1 MKKTAF
7 DTIVIGFV
15 FLVIIIFSILVFY
28 TIHNT
33 QEHLYER
40 TEADIKGTGNMLVQ
54 NSVAD
59 YVSAETTIEDFASYM
74 KQASETLGLDIWFAD
89 NEGNIIIYPSYEKN
103 ENIKINRIADN
114 INAYIDNKQQHSDFT
129 LTDNFN
135 GYYKDDM
142 LCSGFVV
149 YNNGSYAGILI
160 LCHSLNFMHE
170 VVTGT
175 ITSTYMPFLVLVV
188 LALLALMG
196 ISNSMLKPMRE
207 LIRTSKSYAAGN
219 FNARANINT
228 KNEFGE
234 LAKYMEE
241 MAEELSRSNEYRKSF
256 ISNISHDFRS
266 PLTSIKGYIEAMLD
280 GTIPPEKHEK
290 YLNIVLTETQRLTKL
305 TQGLLELNNFD
316 SFDLQLDK
324 SNFDLKSIITPTVN
338 TFEGRCQDKGVYLK
352 SIFLTDNTIVYADRT
367 RIQQVIYNLVDN
379 AIKFTPEGRQIT
391 VRVTEK
397 GNKIYTSVKD
407 EGVGIPEESIKKVF
421 DRFYK
426 TDPSRG
432 KDKTGTGLG
441 LAITKEIIKAH
452 GENITLTS
460 KVGEGSEFIFSLPMQ
475 KEMQVPIK
483 PVHVTTEEDKF
494 FSNGKFKIK
503 KN

>member
-7 DTIVIGFV
+7 DKIVVGFV

-33 QEHLYER
+33 QKRLYER
-40 TEADIKGTGNMLVQ
+40 TETDITGAGNMLVQ
-54 NSVAD
+54 NSVA
-59 YVSAETTIEDFASYM
+59 AFIAQETNINDFSSYM
-74 KQASETLGLDIWFAD
+74 EQASETLKLDIWFAD
-89 NEGNIIIYPSYEKN
+89 IEGNIIIHPSSEKN
-103 ENIKINRIADN
+103 DNIKTDKVAATID
-114 INAYIDNKQQHSDFT
+114 AYIDNKQQHSNFT
-129 LTDNFN
+129 VTDNFN
-135 GYYKDDM
+135 GYYKNDM
-142 LCSGFVV
+142 LCSGFPV

-160 LCHSLNFMHE
+160 LCHSLEFMHE
-170 VVTGT
+170 VVTDT
-175 ITSTYMPFLVLVV
+175 ITSTYMPFLILVV
-188 LALLALMG
+188 LALIALMG
-196 ISNSMLKPMRE
+196 ISNSMLKPLRE
-207 LIRTSKSYAAGN
+207 IIRTSKQYAAGN
-219 FNARANINT
+219 FNARANIDS

-234 LAKYMEE
+234 LAEYMEE
-241 MAEELSRSNEYRKSF
+241 MADELSRSNEYRKSF

-280 GTIPPEKHEK
+280 GTIPPEKHDK
-290 YLNIVLTETQRLTKL
+290 YLNIVLTETMRLTKL

-324 SNFDLKSIITPTVN
+324 SNFDLKSIITPTIN
-338 TFEGRCQDKGVYLK
+338 TFEGKCQDKGVYLK
-352 SIFLTDNTIVYADRT
+352 SVFLTDNTIVYADRT

-391 VRVTEK
+391 VQVTEK
-397 GNKIYTSVKD
+397 GDKIYTSVKD
-407 EGVGIPEESIKKVF
+407 EGVGIPKESIKKVF

-441 LAITKEIIKAH
+441 LSITKEIIKAH
-452 GENITLTS
+452 GENITLNS

-483 PVHVTTEEDKF
+483 PVHVAKEEDKF